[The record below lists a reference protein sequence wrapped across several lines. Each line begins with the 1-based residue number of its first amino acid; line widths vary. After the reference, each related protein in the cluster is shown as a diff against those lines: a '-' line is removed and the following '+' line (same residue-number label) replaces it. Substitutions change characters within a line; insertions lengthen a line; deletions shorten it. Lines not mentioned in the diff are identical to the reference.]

1 MMAAVAAAISA
12 GLLCLVFL
20 RAALHKWGA
29 REEFAGILAD
39 YRLLPAHAVPA
50 IAVLLP
56 AVEAFTA
63 ALLVLPASRG
73 ASAALALA
81 LLLAYAAAM
90 GWNLLHGR
98 IAIDC
103 GCGGPAQAISWLHV
117 LRNVWLAAVASL
129 ALWLPARPDGAPSD
143 LAMAVATVACVGVL
157 WLLVLLFEQLLGN
170 RSHAATAF
178 HSRY

>member
-1 MMAAVAAAISA
+1 MAAVVAAIAA

-29 REEFAGILAD
+29 RGEFAGILAD
-39 YRLLPAHAVPA
+39 YRVLPAPAVPAVAALLPAA
-50 IAVLLP
+50 
-56 AVEAFTA
+56 EAGAA

-73 ASAALALA
+73 AGATLALA

-90 GWNLLHGR
+90 GWNLLRGR
-98 IAIDC
+98 TAIDC

-117 LRNVWLAAVASL
+117 LRNAVLAAVAAL
-129 ALWLPARPDGAPSD
+129 ALWLPARPDAAASGFG
-143 LAMAVATVACVGVL
+143 MAVATVACVGVL
-157 WLLVLLFEQLLGN
+157 WLLALLFEQLLGN
-170 RSHAATAF
+170 RSHAAAAF